1 MKKIVSDIKDRAIKW
16 KLNFMASASIGLMCL
31 LGLAALFGA
40 YELNAQTRELSEVW
54 MNANNIIS
62 ELNYLTSEVRLQQYA
77 HLISDTKAELE
88 EHEANIANL
97 EAQLTELIQEYA
109 KTIDSEEDQKYYDA
123 AVEALTAYFEVLGED
138 FYSLSRSQKLEQA
151 NAIMLGE
158 GYDAYQEFQENFDA
172 LMEFNLEGE
181 AKAVSY
187 ANKVFWAIVVL
198 IVVFVV
204 IAVVVATRIAKI
216 IVDCIVTPV
225 KQLEYA
231 AAEMKQGRLD
241 AVIDYEG
248 KDELGALSNS
258 IREVQDTLGAYVRE
272 ISSVLDVLAK
282 GDLTIDFNH
291 ITDFLGEFESIK
303 TSFVNIIKEF
313 NITLGRI
320 QDGAADVD
328 RGSDELAGASE
339 DLASGTTE
347 QASAIEELTATITTV
362 AEMAAESAKSADE
375 ASNQAAGAVKDAE
388 VERVH
393 MKELQEEMAQIKEIS
408 NQIEAIVTSI
418 QDIASQTNLLA
429 LNASIE
435 AARAGDAGK
444 GFAVVADQIGKLATD
459 SAQAVVNA
467 KELIGKTVEAVDE
480 GSVMTERAAEGFG
493 KIIGELES
501 FADIAHKVSEAAD
514 DQAHSLEQIE
524 SGVEQISNVT
534 QQNAAASEECSAISE
549 ELSARATEMTSQ
561 IHKFKL
567 FEN

>member
-1 MKKIVSDIKDRAIKW
+1 MRKLKENLKDRAIKW
-16 KLNFMASASIGLMCL
+16 KLNFMASACIGLMCL

-40 YELNAQTRELSEVW
+40 YELNAQSKELSQVW
-54 MNANNIIS
+54 MNANNIIA
-62 ELNYLTSEVRLQQYA
+62 ELDYLTSEVRLQQYG
-77 HLISDTKAELE
+77 HLISEDKADLE
-88 EHEANIANL
+88 SREAKIK
-97 EAQLTELIQEYA
+97 EIEGQLSVLLQEYEG
-109 KTIDSEEDQKYYDA
+109 TISSDEDRKYYDA
-123 AVEALTAYFEVLGED
+123 AVDALTTYFEVMGED
-138 FYSLSRSQKLEQA
+138 FLKLSRSHRLEEA

-158 GYDAYQEFQENFDA
+158 GYEAFQNFQTNFDT
-172 LMEFNLEGE
+172 LMEFNLNGE

-187 ANKVFWAIVVL
+187 ANKVFWAIVAL
-198 IVVFVV
+198 IVIFVA
-204 IAVVVATRIAKI
+204 IAVIVAVNIAKI
-216 IVDCIVTPV
+216 IVESIVVPV

-241 AVIDYEG
+241 AVIDYEA
-248 KDELGALSNS
+248 KDELGELSNS

-272 ISSVLDVLAK
+272 ISSILNVLAK

-320 QDGAADVD
+320 QDGASDVD

-362 AEMAAESAKSADE
+362 AEMAAESAKSAGE
-375 ASNQAAGAVKDAE
+375 ASAQAANAVQDAE
-388 VERVH
+388 VERAH

-408 NQIEAIVTSI
+408 NQIETIVTSI
-418 QDIASQTNLLA
+418 QDIASQTSLLA

-435 AARAGDAGK
+435 AARAGDAGR

-480 GSVMTERAAEGFG
+480 GSVMTERAAEGFR
-493 KIIGELES
+493 KIIEDLES
-501 FADIAHKVSEAAD
+501 FAGVARSVSEAAD

-549 ELSARATEMTSQ
+549 ELSARATEMTAQ

-567 FEN
+567 FDN